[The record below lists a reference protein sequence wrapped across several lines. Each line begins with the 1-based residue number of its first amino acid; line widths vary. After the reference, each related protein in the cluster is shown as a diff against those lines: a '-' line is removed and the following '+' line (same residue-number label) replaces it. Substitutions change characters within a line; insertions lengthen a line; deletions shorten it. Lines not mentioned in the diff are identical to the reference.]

1 MRGHSHQKTTLGG
14 ISFVVCAL
22 VSALPVPGWS
32 QTGSNSGVQVDAYDV
47 RLDTSVIRLSLPPGG
62 FVQVS
67 GTVSYGPEGST
78 IDAATEQ
85 TPQGRREA
93 GLIDP
98 VASGLELRDRDDS
111 GHRYTYHVGNVSG
124 SSCASVGMQPP
135 CLVLRLPQ
143 LAAARLRDVDEFRE
157 ELSGSLRVEVYQSI
171 APPVVQPT
179 YSPSPNPHV
188 QPNYGPA
195 PDEGTGWFWLGA
207 AGSGTGILL
216 SVGIIFLALR
226 RRRRG
231 LGPIGRVQATA
242 GRLRRRISSD
252 PVKSRLLSVV
262 NDLAAETEKLAD
274 LEKRLDKAVKNA
286 NPDALERRRQE
297 LVKAAEDLATRGG
310 AEAGQGEMN
319 DAAKIV
325 EGQLDRCRR
334 WEMQRWRSAAR
345 VERIATRLE
354 ALEVELNDPSQSASE
369 PKEELLNVLQEELD
383 LARAGEQEAHTLLGS
398 PPSSSSSDEQAA

>member
-1 MRGHSHQKTTLGG
+1 MSWHSHQKTFVGG
-14 ISFVVCAL
+14 ISVVVCAL
-22 VSALPVPGWS
+22 VSTLPVSAWS
-32 QTGSNSGVQVDAYDV
+32 QTGPSSGVQVDAYDV
-47 RLDTSVIRLSLPPGG
+47 RLDTSVIRLTLPAGG
-62 FVQVS
+62 FVRVS
-67 GTVSYGPEGST
+67 GTVSYAPEGST

-98 VASGLELRDRDDS
+98 VASGLELRNRDES
-111 GHRYTYHVGNVSG
+111 GHRYTYYVGNVSG
-124 SSCASVGMQPP
+124 SSCASVGLQPP

-157 ELSGSLRVEVYQSI
+157 ELNGSLRIEVYQSI
-171 APPVVQPT
+171 APSVAQPT
-179 YSPSPNPHV
+179 YQPPPMPHV
-188 QPNYGPA
+188 QPGYYPEPEEGPS
-195 PDEGTGWFWLGA
+195 WFWLGA
-207 AGSGTGILL
+207 AGSGAGLVL

-231 LGPIGRVQATA
+231 LGPGGRVQATA
-242 GRLRRRISSD
+242 GRLRRKLSGD

-262 NDLAAETEKLAD
+262 NDLAAESEKLAD
-274 LEKRLDKAVKNA
+274 LERRLEKAVKNA

-297 LVKAAEDLATRGG
+297 LVRAAEDLAARGG
-310 AEAGQGEMN
+310 AEAGQGEMD

-345 VERIATRLE
+345 IERIATRLE
-354 ALEVELNDPSQSASE
+354 ALEVELNDPSQAATE
-369 PKEELLNVLQEELD
+369 PKEELLSVLQEELD
-383 LARAGEQEAHTLLGS
+383 LARAGEAEAHTLLGS
-398 PPSSSSSDEQAA
+398 PPRSSSSDEQAA